1 MDIEIL
7 RTFVEVMRRCSFA
20 AVAREKD
27 VAPSS
32 ISRAISSLEEELGVR
47 LFQRSTR
54 RLEPTEA
61 GLLYY
66 EHVEPLIDELER
78 AQTIASDLSDH
89 PHGTLRITAPVTF
102 GQITLIPLL
111 PELSSLYP
119 DLTLEVLMSDN
130 MADLL
135 VEHIDIALRL
145 GPLTDSSF
153 VATQLCELSFV
164 VCSSPAY
171 IDKHG
176 RPETLADIEQHN
188 CLLFPLPG
196 YSSRWRFR
204 DSTGKV
210 QEVPVHGHCYISNA
224 LSLKQCA
231 MADMGLVLLPRWV
244 VWRELADGQLVDLFP
259 EFDVTATEF
268 DSSAWLLYPSRSYLP
283 LKVRVFVNFMKEK
296 FRKGL
301 PWEQVT

>member
-61 GLLYY
+61 GIIYY
-66 EHVEPLIDELER
+66 EHVEPLVDELER
-78 AQTIASDLSDH
+78 AHSMAADLSEH
-89 PHGTLRITAPVTF
+89 PRGTLRITTPVTF

-111 PELSSLYP
+111 PELSTLYP
-119 DLTLEVLMSDN
+119 DLTFEISMDDHMV
-130 MADLL
+130 DLL
-135 VEHIDIALRL
+135 SERIDVALRL

-153 VATQLCELSFV
+153 VATQLCELMFV
-164 VCSSPAY
+164 VCASPAY
-171 IDKHG
+171 IKKYG
-176 RPETLADIEQHN
+176 RPETLANIEQHN

-204 DSTGKV
+204 DKTGRV
-210 QEVPVHGHCYISNA
+210 YEVPVHGRCYISNA
-224 LSLKQCA
+224 FSLKQSA

-244 VWRELADGQLVDLFP
+244 VWQELENGSLVDLFP
-259 EFDVTATEF
+259 DYDVTATEF

-283 LKVRVFVNFMKEK
+283 LKVRVFVNFMKDK
-296 FRKGL
+296 FRAGL
-301 PWEQVT
+301 PWE